1 MAGFDG
7 VDNKFYMIDLL
18 VYCKDLLQKF
28 EGLIDMLDLLAKGLN
43 RGLFFEGKAVLKD
56 KRNDLW
62 LEKRGIVLVDGRE
75 YMKMPAE

>member
-1 MAGFDG
+1 MTGFDG

-18 VYCKDLLQKF
+18 VNCKDLLQKF
-28 EGLIDMLDLLAKGLN
+28 EGLIDMLDLLAKRLN
-43 RGLFFEGKAVLKD
+43 RGLFFEGEAVLKD

>member
-7 VDNKFYMIDLL
+7 VNNKFYMIDLL

-28 EGLIDMLDLLAKGLN
+28 EGLIDMLDLLAKRLN
-43 RGLFFEGKAVLKD
+43 RGLFFDGKAVLKD

-62 LEKRGIVLVDGRE
+62 LEKRGIVLVYGCED
-75 YMKMPAE
+75 MKVPAE